1 MLSGMFMAD
10 YRKMAA
16 RGVALS
22 PADVV
27 RLNALALKVRLS
39 SLAAH
44 DVHMPRVAFLPRD
57 SRWREPIALREPTMA
72 HELWLEEA
80 SRWLDVDRT
89 ANWLFLHAYA
99 LSRPASALPDA
110 FSPKAVVRAVF
121 RFASRRLVRFTG
133 RQLSA
138 AVDYALYGSDWTAGE
153 NPPSR
158 AAGEPQSGGP
168 QFTAATAPS
177 ADSPAIGLLVEGRAL
192 RLPISLDD
200 ALRMTGSELE
210 EAIWRARAKDGDG
223 SCEASRRRA
232 LGDYI
237 RARDE
242 IASRAE
248 SRGAGAS
255 SPAERSPDV

>member
-168 QFTAATAPS
+168 QFTAA
-177 ADSPAIGLLVEGRAL
+177 ADAMNCVPPGCGGRNRAHRAHLALQEPFLVKYPPMESPRTSLARNDAGRV
-192 RLPISLDD
+192 
-200 ALRMTGSELE
+200 TLE
-210 EAIWRARAKDGDG
+210 DIVGHG
-223 SCEASRRRA
+223 
-232 LGDYI
+232 
-237 RARDE
+237 
-242 IASRAE
+242 
-248 SRGAGAS
+248 
-255 SPAERSPDV
+255 